1 MIALLLTGGG
11 ARAAYQVGVLVAIA
25 HALRRRGENQ
35 ALALAAQNPMFDQ
48 QQRQQVDQ
56 ARGFDQGQRLRADQA
71 HPFKIL
77 CGTSA
82 GALNVAT
89 LASHP
94 DGFLPAVLQLER
106 IWSSFRAQ
114 QVFVADS
121 LGLAASTSKWLS
133 ALTLGWLS
141 GHTPKALLDTSPL
154 RRLLS
159 RELDL
164 SQIDKQLEQRRL
176 HAIAVTASSY
186 SSGEHLTFYS
196 AHRTLQP
203 WHRARRK
210 AIRTLITIEHLLAS
224 SAIPVLFPPVAL
236 PIEGQM
242 QWFGDGAMLQVAPIS
257 PAIHLGAK
265 AVLAIGT
272 RSTSEDAA
280 PYEQRLSTQP
290 SLAQIGGHAL
300 AGIFLDSLS
309 SDAEQL
315 ARTNEVIGLLDPQTK
330 AQSGLREVELLQIN
344 PSQALEPIALNFS
357 FHLPWMLRKLFGRV
371 GATEAPGAVLL
382 SYLLFERGYTNA
394 LIDLGRQDAH
404 AMIDTILAFIDRH
417 T

>member
-1 MIALLLTGGG
+1 MIGLLLTGGG

-25 HALRRRGENQ
+25 HALRKRGE
-35 ALALAAQNPMFDQ
+35 
-48 QQRQQVDQ
+48 
-56 ARGFDQGQRLRADQA
+56 GQDLSG

-82 GALNVAT
+82 GALNIAT

-94 DGFLPAVLQLER
+94 EGFLPAVLHLER
-106 IWSSFRAQ
+106 IWSSFRAE
-114 QVFVADS
+114 QVFVADTI
-121 LGLAASTSKWLS
+121 GLASSTGKWLS

-164 SQIDKQLEQRRL
+164 SQIDRHLEARDL
-176 HAIAVTASSY
+176 HAVAVTASSY

-196 AHRTLQP
+196 APKALEP
-203 WHRARRK
+203 WQRAKRK
-210 AIRTLITIEHLLAS
+210 AIRSLMTIEHLLAS

-236 PIEGQM
+236 QVEGQT
-242 QWFGDGAMLQVAPIS
+242 QWFGDGAMRQVAPIS

-265 AVLAIGT
+265 AILAIGT
-272 RSTSEDAA
+272 RST
-280 PYEQRLSTQP
+280 EQDVATAEHATQTQTQP

-300 AGIFLDSLS
+300 AGLFLDSLS

-315 ARTNEVIGLLDPQTK
+315 ARTNEVIRLLDPQARTK
-330 AQSGLREVELLQIN
+330 SGLREVALLQIN
-344 PSQALEPIALNFS
+344 PSEALEPIALS
-357 FHLPWMLRKLFGRV
+357 FRLHLPWMLRKLFGRV
-371 GATEAPGAVLL
+371 GATEARGAVLL
-382 SYLLFERGYTNA
+382 SYLLFEQGFTNA
-394 LIDLGRQDAH
+394 LIELGKRDAH
-404 AMIDTILAFIDRH
+404 AMMDTILAFIDRH
-417 T
+417 S

>member
-1 MIALLLTGGG
+1 MIGLLLTGGG

-25 HALRRRGENQ
+25 HALRKRGE
-35 ALALAAQNPMFDQ
+35 
-48 QQRQQVDQ
+48 
-56 ARGFDQGQRLRADQA
+56 GQDLSG

-82 GALNVAT
+82 GALNIAT

-94 DGFLPAVLQLER
+94 EGFLPAVLHLER
-106 IWSSFRAQ
+106 IWSSFRAE

-121 LGLAASTSKWLS
+121 IGLASSTGKWLS

-164 SQIDKQLEQRRL
+164 SQIDRHLEARDL
-176 HAIAVTASSY
+176 HAVAVTASSY

-196 AHRTLQP
+196 APKALEP
-203 WHRARRK
+203 WQRAKRK
-210 AIRTLITIEHLLAS
+210 AIRSLMTIEHLLAS

-236 PIEGQM
+236 QVEGQT
-242 QWFGDGAMLQVAPIS
+242 QWFGDGAMRQVAPIS

-272 RSTSEDAA
+272 RST
-280 PYEQRLSTQP
+280 EQDVATPEHATQTQTQP

-300 AGIFLDSLS
+300 AGLFLDSLS

-315 ARTNEVIGLLDPQTK
+315 ARTNEVIRLLDPQARTK
-330 AQSGLREVELLQIN
+330 SGLREVALLQIN
-344 PSQALEPIALNFS
+344 PSEALEPIALS
-357 FHLPWMLRKLFGRV
+357 FRLHLPWMLRKLFGRV
-371 GATEAPGAVLL
+371 GATEPRGAVLL
-382 SYLLFERGYTNA
+382 SYLLFEQGFTNA
-394 LIDLGRQDAH
+394 LIELGKRDAH
-404 AMIDTILAFIDRH
+404 AMMDTILAFIDRH
-417 T
+417 S